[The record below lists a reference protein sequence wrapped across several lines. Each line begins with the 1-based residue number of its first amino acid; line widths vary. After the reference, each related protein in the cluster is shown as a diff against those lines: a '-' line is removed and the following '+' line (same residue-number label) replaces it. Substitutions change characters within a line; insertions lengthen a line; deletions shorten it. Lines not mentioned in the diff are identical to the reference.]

1 MTSTLSLRRVA
12 LLDYEQRQA
21 VARWQREGHPVRLS
35 QPLPQRRYIAFWAQG
50 CHGIWQG
57 MIGAREWV
65 QAVGPQWSQWLH
77 QEGAGQ
83 EILDLFS
90 AVSRPIQIAPDLLDY
105 QRLFEFRL
113 IQGAALQGACLPCIR
128 TPQSDVWVME
138 GPSQRKA
145 PSRPLR
151 AWLQAVPQ
159 VLRIVLGNSELARL
173 PSRQLARGDVLVIA
187 EQTRQ
192 LFMADLCIGQF
203 TFVKQGLHMKL
214 TPPDNPSPSA
224 PSVLFELPVKLE
236 FVLGELNLS
245 MATLNEL
252 IEGQVLPLQATAASN
267 VEVRV
272 GGKCIAVGEL
282 VQLGDRLGVELR
294 EVGRGI
300 GNE

>member
-1 MTSTLSLRRVA
+1 
-12 LLDYEQRQA
+12 
-21 VARWQREGHPVRLS
+21 
-35 QPLPQRRYIAFWAQG
+35 
-50 CHGIWQG
+50 

-65 QAVGPQWSQWLH
+65 QAVAPQWSQWLH

-83 EILDLFS
+83 EILELFA
-90 AVSRPIQIAPDLLDY
+90 AVSRPIEIAPDLLGY

-113 IQGAALQGACLPCIR
+113 IQGDALQGACLPCIS
-128 TPQSDVWVME
+128 TPQSELWVME

-145 PSRPLR
+145 PSRPLQ
-151 AWLQAVPQ
+151 AWLQAAPQ

-173 PSRQLARGDVLVIA
+173 PSRRLARGDVLVIA

-203 TFVKQGLHMKL
+203 TFVTQGLHMKL
-214 TPPDNPSPSA
+214 TPPDTPSPSA
-224 PSVLFELPVKLE
+224 PCVLSELPVKLE
-236 FVLGELNLS
+236 FVLGELTLS
-245 MATLNEL
+245 MATLNEF
-252 IEGQVLPLQATAASN
+252 IERQVLPLEATAASN

>member
-1 MTSTLSLRRVA
+1 VTSTLSLRCVA
-12 LLDYEQRQA
+12 LVESERREA

-35 QPLPQRRYIAFWAQG
+35 HPSPETRYIAFWAQG

-65 QAVGPQWSQWLH
+65 QAVAPQWSQWLH

-83 EILDLFS
+83 EILELFA
-90 AVSRPIQIAPDLLDY
+90 AVSRPIEIAPDLLGY

-113 IQGAALQGACLPCIR
+113 IQGDALQGACLPCIS
-128 TPQSDVWVME
+128 TPQSELWVME
-138 GPSQRKA
+138 GPRQRKA
-145 PSRPLR
+145 PSRPLQ
-151 AWLQAVPQ
+151 AWLQAAPQ

-187 EQTRQ
+187 QQTRQ

-203 TFVKQGLHMKL
+203 TFAKQGLHMKL
-214 TPPDNPSPSA
+214 TPPDTPSPSA
-224 PSVLFELPVKLE
+224 PCVLSELPVKLE
-236 FVLGELNLS
+236 FVLGELTLN
-245 MATLNEL
+245 MATLNEF
-252 IEGQVLPLQATAASN
+252 IERQVLPLEATAAN
-267 VEVRV
+267 HVEVRV
-272 GGKCIAVGEL
+272 GGKCIAIGEL